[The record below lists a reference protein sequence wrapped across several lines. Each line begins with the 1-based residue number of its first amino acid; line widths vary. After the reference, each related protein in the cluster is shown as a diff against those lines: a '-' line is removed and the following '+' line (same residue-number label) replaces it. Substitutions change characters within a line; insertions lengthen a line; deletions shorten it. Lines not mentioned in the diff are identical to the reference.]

1 MEYLYDEMPSAE
13 KTTLEAHLEL
23 CAACRDKKLDLRG
36 TAASLDQWT
45 VQVPARHRFAVQWQP
60 ALKWAAAAALLVST
74 AFATGRMSRPEI
86 DVAAI
91 QAQVAKP
98 IEEKLERQTQIAQ
111 LASERAMKEFQAGLS
126 VKLREATEKA
136 ITESAAHT
144 RKQFEQISLA
154 LATLREEDKKALA
167 STLQALETQRA
178 SEYRS
183 LRQDLERVALFSDES
198 FRSAQRQLVQLAS
211 YPQPSQEN

>member
-1 MEYLYDEMPSAE
+1 MEYLYDEMPSGE
-13 KTTLEAHLEL
+13 KKTLEAHLEL
-23 CAACRDKKLDLRG
+23 CAPCREKKLDLRG
-36 TAASLDQWT
+36 TAASLGQWH
-45 VQVPARHRFAVQWQP
+45 VEVPARHRFSAQWQP
-60 ALKWAAAAALLVST
+60 AVKWAAAAALLVTT

-86 DVAAI
+86 NVAAI

-98 IEEKLERQTQIAQ
+98 IEEKLERQMQIAQ
-111 LASERAMKEFQAGLS
+111 LASARAMKEFQAELS
-126 VKLREATEKA
+126 AKLREATEKA
-136 ITESAAHT
+136 MTQSAANT
-144 RKQFEQISLA
+144 RKQLEQLSVA
-154 LATLREEDKKALA
+154 LAALREEDKKVLA

-211 YPQPSQEN
+211 YSQPSQEN